1 MPTDHYENFPV
12 ASLILPNHLRISIQ
26 KIYNF
31 ARSAD
36 DIADCPDLPFSFKC
50 ARLQFYREELRKI
63 ETNSFPLTTLFHELS
78 DVINQYNLPI
88 KLFEDLLD
96 AFEQDLTVTR
106 YETYAQL
113 TSYCERSANPIG
125 RILLHLFEQPKDEYF
140 HLSDSVC
147 TGLQI
152 INFLQDITEDY
163 DINRIYLPSDE
174 MKSFGVTEEH
184 IKHQIFDLKWLNFMG
199 FQVDRAQQL
208 LNAGAPLYDQLPGR
222 IGIEIKAIVKSG
234 IQVTKKLMDSRG
246 NIFYGT
252 HKLTVRDLFQ
262 IMFQI
267 AFSK

>member
-36 DIADCPDLPFSFKC
+36 DIADCPDLPLTFKRE
-50 ARLQFYREELRKI
+50 RLQFFREELQKI
-63 ETNSFPLTTLFHELS
+63 ATNSFPLTPLFHELS
-78 DVINQYNLPI
+78 NVVNQYNLPLR
-88 KLFEDLLD
+88 LFEDLLD
-96 AFEQDLTVTR
+96 AFEQDLTTSR

-140 HLSDSVC
+140 QLSDSIC

-174 MKSFGVTEEH
+174 MKAFGITEGH
-184 IKHQIFDLKWLNFMG
+184 IKHKTFDLKWLNFME

-208 LNAGAPLYDQLPGR
+208 LNSGAPLYGKLPGR
-222 IGIEIKAIVKSG
+222 LGIEIKAIVKSG
-234 IQVTKKLMDSRG
+234 TQVTKKLMNSRG
-246 NIFYGT
+246 NIFSET
-252 HKLTVRDLFQ
+252 HKLNARDLVQ
-262 IMFQI
+262 IIFQI